1 MLSMNVFRQDAFSA
15 IQLSAA
21 IDRMDYVP
29 NQLQT
34 VIPNL
39 VDLEPV
45 RTEVIWLE
53 DRATGAVVLPFSP
66 RGAAPHQTS
75 GDLRKARSFPTL
87 RYGDASRV
95 TSSEL
100 FAIREFGS
108 EVNLKTLQEE
118 VARRQFKMKRNF
130 QLTKEFHLFNLVTQA
145 KVIDPATNATLVD
158 WAAEWS
164 QSIPSALNF
173 DLSNATPAEGAVRKL
188 CTQVRRTIQINLKGM
203 GQPSAIIGLCGDTFW
218 DNLTSHQE
226 VVKTYL
232 NWAAAADLRGDYGK
246 EWSAFRYG
254 EITFINY
261 RGTDDGTTLAIGAKN
276 CKFFPVGAGIFKWAL
291 SPGEKFEHL
300 GTMGQDMYSQ
310 IVIDRDRDAW
320 ADVEA
325 YSYPLPI
332 CTQPQALHQGTTP

>member
-15 IQLSAA
+15 VQLSAA

-29 NQLQT
+29 TQLQM
-34 VIPNL
+34 IPNL
-39 VDLEPV
+39 VEPDPV
-45 RTEVIWLE
+45 RTDVIWVE
-53 DRATGAVVLPFSP
+53 DRSTGVVVLPFSP
-66 RGAAPHQTS
+66 RGAPPHQTG
-75 GDLRKARSFPTL
+75 GDKRNARSYQTL
-87 RYGDASRV
+87 RFSDASRI

-130 QLTKEFHLFNLVTQA
+130 TMTREFHLFNLVTQA
-145 KVIDPATNATLVD
+145 KVIDPASSSTLID
-158 WAAEWS
+158 WSQEWN
-164 QSIPSALNF
+164 QSIPAAINF
-173 DLSNATPAEGAVRKL
+173 DLSNPTPAEGAVRKL
-188 CTQVRRTIQINLKGM
+188 CTEVRRTMQINLKGIA
-203 GQPSAIIGLCGDTFW
+203 QPSAIVGLCGDAFW
-218 DNLTSHQE
+218 DNLTSHPE
-226 VVKTYL
+226 IVKTYL

-261 RGTDDGTTLAIGAKN
+261 RGTDDGSTLSIGSKN
-276 CKFFPVGAGIFKWAL
+276 CKFFPLGTGIFRWAL

-300 GTMGQDMYSQ
+300 GTLGQETYSQ
-310 IVIDRDRDAW
+310 IVVDRDRDSW

-332 CTQPQALHQGTTP
+332 CTQPSALAQGTTP